1 MSDRKEVTTQTTE
14 RLQKSLEGQSP
25 EEIKKEVKSRRGR
38 KIKYNTDEERIEA
51 RRRQQKAYRERK
63 KKELLKL
70 KELVEKNN
78 GLNESLRKER
88 CSQGQSPNKA
98 PKKEQAL
105 MDSIEQEELDE

>member
-1 MSDRKEVTTQTTE
+1 MSDRKEVTTQTT
-14 RLQKSLEGQSP
+14 S
-25 EEIKKEVKSRRGR
+25 EIKKEVKSRRGR

-70 KELVEKNN
+70 KELVEKN
-78 GLNESLRKER
+78 
-88 CSQGQSPNKA
+88 
-98 PKKEQAL
+98 KKEQAL

>member
-14 RLQKSLEGQSP
+14 EVQRSLEGEALLQGTKSQQSS

-38 KIKYNTDEERIEA
+38 KIKYQTDEERIEA

-70 KELVEKNN
+70 KELVEKN
-78 GLNESLRKER
+78 
-88 CSQGQSPNKA
+88 
-98 PKKEQAL
+98 KKEQTLTEEQAL
-105 MDSIEQEELDE
+105 TDSLEEELDE